1 MTKKKAGILLGVTSI
16 LPVIIS
22 VIVFYIL
29 RGPDVDLHFIITV
42 YSVLS
47 VAGILLAILSWFMA
61 KRWLLLLI
69 GLVGNGFVLVFAYF
83 LQLAMGISEP

>member
-1 MTKKKAGILLGVTSI
+1 MTKKKAGTLLGVTSI

-47 VAGILLAILSWFMA
+47 VAGILLAILSWLMA
-61 KRWLLLLI
+61 KRWVLLFI
-69 GLVGNGFVLVFAYF
+69 GLIGNGFVLVIAYF
-83 LQLAMGISEP
+83 LQLALGISEP